1 MSFIYDDD
9 RYKSNSD
16 QRSIGSI
23 SGWDEI
29 TTKDPETGEI
39 PRSDHKYTIVDIEI
53 MLRAVRKMFNPDYL
67 IKIEEMIYRHANDTD
82 NPHQIDLSDLNTD
95 TVNELY
101 LVWKEEGYTGSRE
114 QFLKVLFQYV
124 EIADIETCLKGE
136 AYDKLTP
143 VKGVAEMVRVHNESE
158 DSHDILLNKIFPGSE
173 ILNDPSYSIKAYVG
187 LPYDVSTSVVRS
199 SKMWVISST
208 GVLKE
213 LAANT
218 LEADYSLGNAALP
231 IFGPVTNLALGSESL
246 SGSYYSVHSGTLSRS
261 SIHPDMRNNSMGSM
275 TFFESKTS
283 NPVFHGLEYINTG
296 ITTVA
301 NKYYT
306 ISYFVKDHGRHC
318 CGISVPEACVNT
330 EYPFAHFNMQTEQ
343 VFVHDEVNNIFG
355 YIYPVYTG
363 WYRVQMT
370 FKATGA
376 STLKFR
382 IYPLDIYDGDFTYNG
397 LGEIGICIFGVM
409 CTQTEY
415 ITPYIP
421 TTTSTA
427 SISGTSVKVPI
438 STDWYSPVQGTF
450 VMDYKPHHTHPTSV
464 NKTLLNVANGTSNI
478 ALSLRYPSGYNN
490 RLYMNATATDN
501 TNLTSIWSNK
511 DDVRMRSTCI
521 YAYSP
526 TKHLGATYGAV
537 TEVNVSKNIHAGP
550 AYFYL
555 GTNRSLGE
563 HLNSY
568 IYGIDYYPT
577 MCEAG
582 HVPFFRGER

>member
-1 MSFIYDDD
+1 MAFFDDD

-16 QRSIGSI
+16 QRSVGSI

-39 PRSDHKYTIVDIEI
+39 PRSDHRYTIIDLEI

-67 IKIEEMIYRHANDTD
+67 IKIEEMIYRHAHDTD
-82 NPHQIDLSDLNTD
+82 NPHQIDLADLNTD
-95 TVNELY
+95 VVNELY
-101 LVWKEEGYTGSRE
+101 LTWKEEGYTGTRE

-143 VKGVAEMVRVHNESE
+143 VKGVAEMLRVHNESE

-173 ILNDPSYSIKAYVG
+173 ILNDPSYAIKGYLG
-187 LPYDVSTSVVRS
+187 LPHDIVAVRS
-199 SKMWVISST
+199 TKMWVVSAT
-208 GVLKE
+208 GILKE

-218 LEADYSLGNAALP
+218 LEEDYSLGNAAFP
-231 IFGPVTNLALGSESL
+231 IFGQVTNLALGSESL
-246 SGSYYSVHSGTLSRS
+246 SSTYYKVYSGSISRS
-261 SIHPDMRNNSMGSM
+261 SIHPDMRNTSIGCQ

-283 NPVFHGLEYINTG
+283 NPVFHGLEYIHTG
-296 ITTVA
+296 ITTETG
-301 NKYYT
+301 KYYT
-306 ISYFVKDHGRHC
+306 ISYFVKAHGRHC

-330 EYPFAHFNMQTEQ
+330 EYPFVHFNLETEQ
-343 VFVHDEVNNIFG
+343 VFLHDEVNNIFG

-382 IYPLDIYDGDFTYNG
+382 IYPLDIHDGDFSYNG
-397 LGEIGICIFGVM
+397 LGEIGICIFGVQ

-415 ITPYIP
+415 ITPYVP
-421 TTTSTA
+421 TTTATA
-427 SISGTSVKVPI
+427 SISGTSLRIPI
-438 STDWYSPVQGTF
+438 SSDWYSPTQGTF
-450 VMDYKPHHTHPTSV
+450 VLDYKPHHTHPTSV
-464 NKTLLNVANGTSNI
+464 NKTLFTVANGTSSI
-478 ALSLRYPSGYNN
+478 SLSIRYPSGYNN
-490 RLYMNATATDN
+490 RLYFNATAQDN
-501 TNLTSIWSNK
+501 TQLTSFWSIK
-511 DDVRMRSTCI
+511 DEARMRSTCV

-526 TKHLGATYGAV
+526 TKHLGATYGSIV
-537 TEVNVSKNIHAGP
+537 EKTVSKNIRNDP